1 MGESARRVFAR
12 VVAAAPVAPEAP
24 LLGTAVVLG
33 GSVAGL
39 LAARVLA
46 DFAEQVLVIEPDQLG
61 PGSDGSSPVGGS
73 GDEVSDLDA
82 GGVDPS
88 AGGATAI
95 PGARPGVPHG
105 GQAHTLL
112 PAGRMLLDRWFPG
125 FTAQAAAAGATLVPA
140 ERTVTYLD
148 GEPVQ
153 AADPGE
159 HLISSRPFLEH
170 QIRLRTLAAAN
181 VRLRTGRATGLRF
194 DGIAVSAVR
203 YALADG
209 TEQIQPADLVVD
221 AMGRSSRLADWLERA
236 GWERPPLTR
245 LPGYLDYATGWFRAG
260 PEESEIAGATARY
273 GEANRPAGIAAA
285 TANAVEGGR
294 WMVLLAGHRADAPEL
309 DFAARCRAG
318 LPPVFAEAAEGDPLG
333 EIDIYLQAD
342 CRRRDFHRLI
352 RAPARLV
359 AVGDAVAA
367 DHPVHRL
374 GLSSAALHACCLAE
388 YLSGAPDLTRPAR
401 AFFELQRVVVDAA
414 WQVSTAADTRRRP
427 TPDRPLTWS
436 SIDLA
441 ALGDRA
447 RRRLSDWVEG
457 QVGTAGAR
465 DPVIAGRRAA
475 VRDLLAH
482 PATLSTPAI
491 ALRAVLVNQRARL
504 RRRDPAPPGL
514 PAPAD

>member
-1 MGESARRVFAR
+1 VGESARRVFAR
-12 VVAAAPVAPEAP
+12 VAAASPVTPEAP

-46 DFAEQVLVIEPDQLG
+46 DFAEQVLVIEPDDLG
-61 PGSDGSSPVGGS
+61 PGTDASSPVGGS
-73 GDEVSDLDA
+73 GDDDLGPGTGTDRRA
-82 GGVDPS
+82 G
-88 AGGATAI
+88 AATAV
-95 PGARPGVPHG
+95 PGVRPGVPHG

-112 PAGRMLLDRWFPG
+112 PAGRVLLDRWFPG
-125 FTAQAAAAGATLVPA
+125 FTAQATAAGATLVPA

-153 AADPGE
+153 PAGPGE
-159 HLISSRPFLEH
+159 QLISSRPFLEH
-170 QIRLRTLAAAN
+170 QIRLGTLAAAN
-181 VRLRTGRATGLRF
+181 VRLLTGRATGLRF

-203 YALADG
+203 YVLADG
-209 TEQIQPADLVVD
+209 TEQVQPADLVVD

-245 LPGYLDYATGWFRAG
+245 LPGYLDYATGWFRRG
-260 PEESEIAGATARY
+260 PEEPELAAATARY
-273 GEANRPAGIAAA
+273 GQANRPAGIAAA

-309 DFAARCRAG
+309 DFVARCRAG
-318 LPPVFAEAAEGDPLG
+318 LPPVFAEATEDDPLG

-388 YLSGAPDLTRPAR
+388 YLTGAPDLTKPAR

-414 WQVSTAADTRRRP
+414 WQLSTADDSRRP
-427 TPDRPLTWS
+427 APDRPLTWS
-436 SIDLA
+436 SLDVA
-441 ALGDRA
+441 TLGDRA
-447 RRRLSDWVEG
+447 RRWLSVWVEG
-457 QVGTAGAR
+457 QVGAAAAR
-465 DPVIAGRRAA
+465 DPLIAGQRAA

-504 RRRDPAPPGL
+504 RRRDPAPPAR